1 MKACQQH
8 RLQTGFTLL
17 EILVVMLLI
26 AIIAGMVGVN
36 LQRDPTA
43 TVREET
49 QRLALL
55 LQTAQEEAILQG
67 TLYAVSMEPSRYQF
81 LRLDDKGVMKNIDA
95 DNLLRPHELP
105 EGVSIVDVLIE
116 GADSEQEK
124 KGFIFTPLGD
134 LPNFSIVLEDNGH
147 RWQVEGFAD
156 GSIRPAAVE
165 T

>member
-1 MKACQQH
+1 MIH
-8 RLQTGFTLL
+8 RQQTGFTLL
-17 EILVVMLLI
+17 EILVVMVLI

-36 LQRDPTA
+36 LKSDPTA
-43 TVREET
+43 TVREEA

-67 TLYAVSMEPSRYQF
+67 TLYAINLEPTRYHF
-81 LRLDDKGVMKNIDA
+81 LRLDVEGVMKNIDTDA
-95 DNLLRPHELP
+95 LLRQRELP
-105 EGVSIVDVLIE
+105 DGVKIVNVLIN

-124 KGFIFTPLGD
+124 KGFILTPLGD
-134 LPNFSIVLEDNGH
+134 LPNFSIVLEDDGH

-156 GSIRPAAVE
+156 GSIKPAPVE